1 MTLIFDVSR
10 PLRTLSWG
18 LPLPWQN
25 ENKARTIINARAET
39 LAQKPTFPPILN
51 RRCLVPA
58 RAWFEWR
65 KVGSK
70 KLKNR
75 NNMKGEPLFTFAGLA
90 SDSHFTI
97 ITCEAVESIAH
108 IHNRMPAILTPE
120 AGNKWLDAQTPIK
133 AVAKYLVPNGD
144 CSLRFKEEQPA
155 QSNLFA

>member
-155 QSNLFA
+155 QSDLFA